1 MKMDVKLLEAFRT
14 VMDNSSVTRAAT
26 ILRVTQPAVSAQ
38 IARLEALVGFSL
50 FERTGGRLKPT
61 PEGRQ
66 FYDEAMHA
74 LGMIDRLEQVSASIR
89 SGRAGNIV
97 IASYP
102 AGSVSILPELVA
114 RFGAAHPDATV
125 RMINRTS
132 EEVRSIFEATAVDI
146 GMAMIPI
153 DFPGIEVR
161 KYRVPSVAV
170 MPKGHPAAAKRV
182 ITPAD
187 FSGLPFAS
195 MSLTRLIGHQIR
207 GAFIESGAD
216 FRMVA
221 ECEYFSSICSMVA
234 SGLGVSV
241 VDCWSALT
249 FRSQGLEVRPFEP
262 KIDTETGVFYSAKK
276 TPNVLTRDFLA
287 LLDEKLTS
295 PPTFDAED

>member
-1 MKMDVKLLEAFRT
+1 MDVKLLEAFRT
-14 VMDNSSVTRAAT
+14 VMDNRSVTRAAT

-38 IARLEALVGFSL
+38 IARLEAVVGFSL

-74 LGMIDRLEQVSASIR
+74 LGMIDRLEQVSSSIR
-89 SGRAGNIV
+89 SGRAGSIV
-97 IASYP
+97 VASYP

-114 RFGAAHPDATV
+114 RFGALHPDAVV

-161 KYRVPSVAV
+161 KYLVPSVAV
-170 MPKGHPAAAKRV
+170 MPKGHPAAAKRTL
-182 ITPAD
+182 TPAD
-187 FSGLPFAS
+187 FSGLPFVS

-207 GAFIESGAD
+207 NAFIESGAE

-262 KIDTETGVFYSAKK
+262 TINTETGVFFGANKGS
-276 TPNVLTRDFLA
+276 NVLIRDFLT
-287 LLDEKLTS
+287 LLDDKLKT
-295 PPTFDAED
+295 PPTFGMEH